1 MPSVSFLGTGS
12 GIPSSE
18 RYFSSFM
25 LHLQGRHLLV
35 DAGEPCVH
43 SLRERGALIL
53 EMDAVLV
60 THGHVDHIGGLPA
73 LLQGAMLLGRSRA
86 LMILLP
92 EGMIAPVRSWISAL
106 HLTEQGLGFPVMWIP
121 WKDGEAFDLGEGILV
136 IPHANTH
143 LRQSYRNLPGADP
156 VLPCESFSL
165 EVTAGAVR
173 ALFSGDL
180 SGAEELAS
188 LLTRPAD
195 LLVCELS
202 HFGAEDLARV
212 LSECDLHA
220 LCLVHLSE
228 EYAGQRATLQ
238 ARFEALLPR
247 IDDVFL
253 PSDGEVIDF

>member
-18 RYFSSFM
+18 RYFSSFL

-43 SLRERGALIL
+43 SLRERGGLIL
-53 EMDAVLV
+53 EIDAILV

-73 LLQGAMLLGRSRA
+73 LLQGAMLLGRSGP

-92 EGMIAPVRSWISAL
+92 KGMMDPVRAWIKAL
-106 HLTEQGLGFPVMWIP
+106 HLTEEGLGFPLTWIP
-121 WKDGEAFDLGEGILV
+121 WRDDVAVDLGEGVSV
-136 IPHANTH
+136 IPHANAH
-143 LRQSYRNLPGADP
+143 LEQSYRSLPAADP
-156 VLPCESFSL
+156 ALPCESFSL
-165 EVTAGAVR
+165 EVTAGGLR

-180 SGAEELAS
+180 SGAGELAS
-188 LLTRPAD
+188 LLARPAD

-212 LSECDLHA
+212 LAECPLHV

-228 EYAGQRATLQ
+228 EYAGERASLQ
-238 ARFEALLPR
+238 ARFEELLPLT
-247 IDDVFL
+247 DDVFL